1 MSTTAQLAADAFLTE
16 VFGDADTYTVSDGVV
31 QGFSLQDFVAH
42 CTISPMR
49 TRAVGSL
56 KILGQL
62 LDSCMEK
69 RGKWEEIAFVDP
81 ATEGTQF
88 VRTLKV
94 ASCLG
99 DINIVNFL
107 IEKDGRGH
115 KDAILGACSCNKPD
129 VVTLILN
136 HSSLKLTNSDG
147 LLPIFV
153 EACSELASP
162 ESLRRLLRSRD
173 LKVGLRKL
181 CDPAVFGEMY
191 SHQTVLEHALI
202 NGIHCCMGIDEN
214 NRHRMHE
221 IKAINTPLIRDAGP
235 TDVDFAKN
243 RFEQEMLDE
252 TDRHTK
258 RKKTAVECFTT
269 ACHDFPLHGNET
281 RRVFLEALQCSQD
294 DIIQSLLRMYPSL
307 IAFLEQKQAEGGKLS

>member
-16 VFGDADTYTVSDGVV
+16 VFGDADTYTVSDGVM

-99 DINIVNFL
+99 GEHGV
-107 IEKDGRGH
+107 H
-115 KDAILGACSCNKPD
+115 KPSCPHYCSTK
-129 VVTLILN
+129 
-136 HSSLKLTNSDG
+136 HH
-147 LLPIFV
+147 
-153 EACSELASP
+153 
-162 ESLRRLLRSRD
+162 ESNPFRNRFAR
-173 LKVGLRKL
+173 
-181 CDPAVFGEMY
+181 PP
-191 SHQTVLEHALI
+191 
-202 NGIHCCMGIDEN
+202 
-214 NRHRMHE
+214 RHRP
-221 IKAINTPLIRDAGP
+221 I
-235 TDVDFAKN
+235 
-243 RFEQEMLDE
+243 
-252 TDRHTK
+252 
-258 RKKTAVECFTT
+258 
-269 ACHDFPLHGNET
+269 
-281 RRVFLEALQCSQD
+281 ALQTS
-294 DIIQSLLRMYPSL
+294 IL
-307 IAFLEQKQAEGGKLS
+307 